1 MGRRLAVQCLALVM
15 TGALCCGVPQVCR
28 AQAAPGPD
36 VKELRAVVAKAPT
49 LTYPAAARMAH
60 VTGDV
65 ALVVRVRNDGS
76 VESVILRSGP
86 PLLQQA
92 AVDNAR
98 ASQFDCQGCEQ
109 PLTEYSLLY
118 TFQLSETA
126 ICPDEAP
133 PGGKATYPQ
142 VTRSPGHVTIVD
154 ENTIICDPSAE
165 ITKVRS
171 IKCLFLWKC
180 AYHRF

>member
-1 MGRRLAVQCLALVM
+1 MRYLASVTISVLFCAVF
-15 TGALCCGVPQVCR
+15 QVCR
-28 AQAAPGPD
+28 AQSVPETNA
-36 VKELRAVVAKAPT
+36 KEHGAVAAKAPT
-49 LTYPAAARMAH
+49 LTYPVIARMAH

-65 ALVVRVRNDGS
+65 AVVVRVRNDGS
-76 VESVILRSGP
+76 VESVAVTSGP
-86 PLLQQA
+86 PMLRQA

-98 ASQFDCQGCEQ
+98 ESRFDCQGCAESVA
-109 PLTEYSLLY
+109 EYSLLY

-126 ICPDEAP
+126 ICPGEAP
-133 PGGKATYPQ
+133 PAGKAYPQ

-154 ENTIICDPSAE
+154 QNIMICDPAAE
-165 ITKVRS
+165 TTKVRS